1 MTDIESRT
9 RQLADDAGLRTG
21 RHEVDGRDLVSLFA
35 GWVANKCAHAA
46 DAGGRLPQMTFALM
60 DAMEE
65 WGTPTEQRFAGAIA
79 KLCHELAAQ
88 RQDAPG
94 DAIRDAFNWSGWCH
108 DGIHGSGTLFFVR
121 INGQG
126 VPDAAQRKSLETA
139 FAGVLLR
146 EFVTSEAIDEGYK
159 AARKTDPN
167 TYWARR
173 WKTARAMAM
182 NEVFPDGLPPRMQ
195 LRTVFTYSPW

>member
-1 MTDIESRT
+1 MTEIEART
-9 RQLADDAGLRTG
+9 RQLANEVGLKTG
-21 RHEVDGRDLVSLFA
+21 RHEVDGRDRVSLSA
-35 GWVANKCAHAA
+35 GWIANKCAHAA

-65 WGTPTEQRFAGAIA
+65 WGTPAEQRFAGAIA
-79 KLCHELAAQ
+79 KFCDEVA
-88 RQDAPG
+88 RQHPKASG

-108 DGIHGSGTLFFVR
+108 DGMHGSGTLFYVR

-126 VPDAAQRKSLETA
+126 IPEGAQRKSLEAA

-146 EFVTSEAIDEGYK
+146 EFVTAEAIDEAYK
-159 AARKTDPN
+159 AARRTGPE

-173 WKTARAMAM
+173 WKHARALAM
-182 NEVFPDGLPPRMQ
+182 NEVFPDGMPPRTQ